1 MEEKFNKEIENKVNK
16 TEIKSERT
24 KIKKIINQSEMKK

>member
-24 KIKKIINQSEMKK
+24 KIKKIVRAK